1 MASTHDPIAGDDKLM
16 NAPVAE
22 AEAAAT
28 DFERVCWRLGG
39 FDGRVSPEWV
49 DGYLTGVLAG
59 PRAIPLEQWLP
70 AMLGDAFARVFAD
83 PLDARQAQRALS
95 SRWRELAQQLDAE
108 VLVDD
113 PHSVYL
119 TPWIVAWEDADRAAY
134 VEQGLGD
141 AEQAANEL
149 RSGVAWSR
157 GFIAA
162 IDAFAAD
169 WTAPPADADGAQG
182 FHEALRC
189 IRELQ
194 APGPAPVANQA
205 SSEREAQIDAACL
218 AAQRLR
224 LYWVDHAPKP
234 STRRV
239 EAQPGR
245 NDPCSCGSGLK
256 FKKCHGATR

>member
-1 MASTHDPIAGDDKLM
+1 MESKAGEAQAVAS
-16 NAPVAE
+16 
-22 AEAAAT
+22 

-70 AMLGDAFARVFAD
+70 AMLGDSFARVFAD
-83 PLDARQAQRALS
+83 PSDARQAQRALS

-113 PHSVYL
+113 PTTVYL
-119 TPWIVAWEDADRAAY
+119 APWIVAYEDADREAFVA
-134 VEQGLGD
+134 QGLGT
-141 AEQAANEL
+141 AQQAADEL

-157 GFIAA
+157 GFLGAVS
-162 IDAFAAD
+162 DFSAD
-169 WTAPPADADGAQG
+169 WVAPAPDAQDAARYQQAVQCIEALQQPAQADAADADGSV
-182 FHEALRC
+182 RD
-189 IRELQ
+189 
-194 APGPAPVANQA
+194 
-205 SSEREAQIDAACL
+205 AQIDAACL
-218 AAQRLR
+218 AAQQLR
-224 LYWVDHAPKP
+224 LYWVDHAPRP

-245 NDPCSCGSGLK
+245 NDPCHCGSGLK
-256 FKKCHGATR
+256 FKKCHGAAR